1 MSAKFI
7 MPVFLQPVTND
18 RESIEVEGR
27 TVQECLEIIIR
38 EYPAIRKL
46 LMDKNGKLH
55 NYVGVYI
62 NGKDAYPNEMEKEV
76 KPGDEVHIL
85 YTLAGG

>member
-1 MSAKFI
+1 MSVKFI
-7 MPVFLQPVTND
+7 MPIFLQPVTND
-18 RESIEVEGR
+18 RDSIEVEGK
-27 TVQECLEIIIR
+27 TVRECLEAIIR
-38 EYPAIRKL
+38 QYPDIRKML
-46 LMDKNGKLH
+46 IDKKGKLH

-76 KPGDEVHIL
+76 NSGDEVHIL